1 MFSAPRRSCLKE
13 DVQETLA
20 FLNDWQPTVFLPQCK
35 PAHFAAAAQAGS
47 RGLPWALT
55 LHSDDPDYWATV
67 GAFGG
72 PSHGCSLV
80 CVSRHIRDE
89 LTPRTIGGT
98 ASVIPCGIPELV
110 DHERTGLL
118 VSEDPAEAARALRR
132 LADDP
137 DLWRRCS
144 TAARDLVAQHY
155 SAEGSDRQWLQLLE
169 GLDRQFNNAPSGPYP
184 IDSRRIDSLHR
195 IDPSFHKDYVQPV
208 PPSIPLRQTL
218 RTAIARAKHR
228 IKRLLSRH
236 P

>member
-1 MFSAPRRSCLKE
+1 M
-13 DVQETLA
+13 
-20 FLNDWQPTVFLPQCK
+20 
-35 PAHFAAAAQAGS
+35 
-47 RGLPWALT
+47 
-55 LHSDDPDYWATV
+55 
-67 GAFGG
+67 
-72 PSHGCSLV
+72 
-80 CVSRHIRDE
+80 
-89 LTPRTIGGT
+89 
-98 ASVIPCGIPELV
+98 

-118 VSEDPAEAARALRR
+118 VSEDPAEAARAPRR

-169 GLDRQFNNAPSGPYP
+169 GLDRQFNNAPSSPYP

-218 RTAIARAKHR
+218 RTAIAQTKHR
-228 IKRLLSRH
+228 NKRLLSRH